1 MRNGSPRAH
10 WAVPIASVGVGLA
23 SEERRLHQML
33 HAAIFAEGLLARW
46 VEAGEKRR
54 PFGRVL
60 TVVAV
65 LVLVVIF
72 RRHD

>member
-23 SEERRLHQML
+23 SEERRLAQML
-33 HAAIFAEGLLARW
+33 RAAFFAECLLARW
-46 VEAGEKRR
+46 VEAGKERR

-60 TVVAV
+60 AVVTV
-65 LVLVVIF
+65 LVPVVFF
-72 RRHD
+72 RRCD